1 MSLEFAAQLANFAAD
16 ELVSTRKEL
25 RCVNS
30 RYEKLYNDHEN
41 LKYDHENLQQ
51 EHDKLKYDH
60 ENLQQAMLEM
70 EKKMS
75 ALLATHKE
83 QSAEQILRE
92 FEEEWSKPARDY
104 DKIQML
110 NEKYDA
116 ICRV

>member
-25 RCVNS
+25 RCINS

-41 LKYDHENLQQ
+41 LKYDHENLK
-51 EHDKLKYDH
+51 EAHENLKEAH
-60 ENLQQAMLEM
+60 ENLQQEMLEM

-83 QSAEQILRE
+83 QSGEQILRE
-92 FEEEWSKPARDY
+92 FEHEWSKETRDY

-110 NEKYDA
+110 NKKYDA
-116 ICRV
+116 ICRL

>member
-60 ENLQQAMLEM
+60 ENLKEAMIEM

-75 ALLATHKE
+75 ALLSSQQE
-83 QSAEQILRE
+83 QSPEHILHE
-92 FEEEWSKPARDY
+92 IEDEWSKETPDH
-104 DKIQML
+104 DKIKML
-110 NEKYDA
+110 NDKYDA
-116 ICRV
+116 VCRM

>member
-25 RCVNS
+25 REVNT

-51 EHDKLKYDH
+51 AH
-60 ENLQQAMLEM
+60 ENLKEAMIEM

-75 ALLATHKE
+75 ALLSSQQE
-83 QSAEQILRE
+83 QSPEHILHE
-92 FEEEWSKPARDY
+92 IEDEWSKETPDH
-104 DKIQML
+104 DKIKML
-110 NEKYDA
+110 NDKYDA
-116 ICRV
+116 VCRM